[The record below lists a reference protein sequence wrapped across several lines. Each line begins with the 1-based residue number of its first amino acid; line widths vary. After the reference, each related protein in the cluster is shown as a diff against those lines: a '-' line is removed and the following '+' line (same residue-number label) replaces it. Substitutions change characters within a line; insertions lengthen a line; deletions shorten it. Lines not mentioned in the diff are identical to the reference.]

1 MSNKSTPATEYGQAL
16 LKLANECDA
25 KNLISQERCQRA
37 FNKAALINLENY
49 NEKKS
54 DPDIIFN
61 NDVGCLLM
69 EQEII
74 AQILQDGK
82 LDKLSPETKKRAES
96 IASGALLFQNL
107 NIRDTMAQTYPNFKS
122 ENPFVPP
129 TSTFKP

>member
-1 MSNKSTPATEYGQAL
+1 MSNKSTPATEHGQAL

-25 KNLISQERCQRA
+25 KNLISQERCQLA
-37 FNKAALINLENY
+37 FNKAALINLDNY
-49 NEKKS
+49 DEKKS

-107 NIRDTMAQTYPNFKS
+107 NIRDTMAQTDPNFKS

-129 TSTFKP
+129 TLTP